1 MKYST
6 KSLLLLA
13 ALNPLAVYADL
24 ELDDDISPACLGIC
38 RPVYQLSQ
46 TCDVDSNL
54 VRDRLTEDYLTLQ
67 CYCINPSFDVRG
79 ITALCA
85 SCIQQNPTFDD
96 RFDDDG
102 DGDDDRFED
111 DRFDDDRWQ
120 GQDDLRGM
128 LLCLLPFVSPTSIQQ
143 PTHQGRQTCLC
154 TTVLTYHPSK
164 YLDISEIMFRCGF
177 QSSVYN
183 AVAQSTAADRIVVQA
198 TRPTNAAQLTTY
210 ITGGVP
216 IGQPT
221 GFPGV
226 PGVPGVP
233 GFPTTVPPGGFPGG
247 VTPTPFTSLRTTTYT
262 TNFGQGLTTG
272 TATIRATAAVT
283 QGFSTSGASG
293 RADGAAVVGWK
304 AVLGYTV
311 GVAAVA
317 AWFF

>member
-13 ALNPLAVYADL
+13 ALNSLAVYADL

-96 RFDDDG
+96 RFDDDD

-128 LLCLLPFVSPTSIQQ
+128 FPFFISYLLSSLPRFN
-143 PTHQGRQTCLC
+143 TH
-154 TTVLTYHPSK
+154 TTKVDRRACVLPY
-164 YLDISEIMFRCGF
+164 
-177 QSSVYN
+177 
-183 AVAQSTAADRIVVQA
+183 
-198 TRPTNAAQLTTY
+198 
-210 ITGGVP
+210 
-216 IGQPT
+216 
-221 GFPGV
+221 
-226 PGVPGVP
+226 
-233 GFPTTVPPGGFPGG
+233 
-247 VTPTPFTSLRTTTYT
+247 
-262 TNFGQGLTTG
+262 
-272 TATIRATAAVT
+272 
-283 QGFSTSGASG
+283 
-293 RADGAAVVGWK
+293 
-304 AVLGYTV
+304 
-311 GVAAVA
+311 
-317 AWFF
+317 